1 MACYILYYL
10 IIYFSELR
18 SVYNVLKCFPDWRS
32 VILKIDLLSRR
43 ARMEMLAA
51 LKARR
56 EALESKMKEKKR
68 LLKELCIKE
77 G

>member
-1 MACYILYYL
+1 
-10 IIYFSELR
+10 
-18 SVYNVLKCFPDWRS
+18 
-32 VILKIDLLSRR
+32 
-43 ARMEMLAA
+43 MEMLAA

-77 G
+77 GKHKLSSGGQEVEFHEIKIHFFRRSNL

>member
-1 MACYILYYL
+1 
-10 IIYFSELR
+10 
-18 SVYNVLKCFPDWRS
+18 
-32 VILKIDLLSRR
+32 
-43 ARMEMLAA
+43 MEMLAA

-77 G
+77 GKHLKTCNKGKISFI